1 MKHYTLQWYSRWN
14 MSYYMLSEEK
24 RTKTDQSVI
33 ISSRDITIWLLS
45 MISNCENL
53 VSASF
58 KYVYNLQIKVDYV
71 TI

>member
-1 MKHYTLQWYSRWN
+1 
-14 MSYYMLSEEK
+14 MLSEEK